1 LMLIAAVAMVHQVQ
15 QRVELRQAMNA

>member
-15 QRVELRQAMNA
+15 QRVEPRQAMKV